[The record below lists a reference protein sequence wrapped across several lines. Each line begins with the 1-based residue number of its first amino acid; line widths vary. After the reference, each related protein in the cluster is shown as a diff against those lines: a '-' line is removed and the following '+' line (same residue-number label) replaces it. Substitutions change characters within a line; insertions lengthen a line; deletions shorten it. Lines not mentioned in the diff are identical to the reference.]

1 MTQASRS
8 GFPASRKT
16 ADLSERALLEH
27 IGRLPHARANF
38 KQLVREL
45 GARGERREQLEAILR
60 RLEQRGELLQTQ
72 SGQYLLTAL
81 SREFVAG
88 RLRVH
93 RDGYGFLIP
102 DHPAPGIQGDIF
114 LPPETASRAMHGD
127 RVVVRIGRVG
137 ADGRAEGE
145 IVRILDHAHA
155 TVVGE
160 FRAGPR
166 GNYVIPHDERI
177 QHRIRI
183 PSGMERPRETA
194 SRNRV
199 GGARPQFRNAQDL
212 DGLVVDVEVL
222 SFPTRD
228 ADATGR
234 VVEVLGHPDDFGVD
248 VEIIIRKHHIPHQFP
263 PEVLRQAE
271 RAPSAVRLEDLSG
284 RTDFRTEEAVT
295 IDGETARDFD
305 DAVWVERLP
314 NGNFELHVHIADVS
328 HYVLPGT
335 PIDLEAARRGVS
347 VYFPDRAVPMLPL
360 ELSTGICSLN
370 PGVDRLVVSAILEI
384 DARGDTVAQRFERGV
399 IRSAARMTY
408 TAVHGLLEGDPE
420 LRDRYR
426 SLVERFEMMRELA
439 GILTRKRTRRGAIDF
454 DLPEPLIEFD
464 EWGAMTGIQRAPR
477 NIAHRIIEEFMLAAN
492 EAVAAHLEAHD
503 IPTLYRVH
511 DVPDPQRVLEFEQIA
526 AQFGYSL
533 ARGSVHARRFPELVR
548 KSDGRKLRKDIV
560 VLEADAGVTSR
571 DYQRLVAKLE
581 GKPEERILSYLM
593 LRSLKQARY
602 SERNTGHF
610 ALAAP
615 AYTHFTSPIRR
626 YPDLMVHRILCAS
639 LEGLPPRWDEDTL
652 RTLARDCSES
662 ERRAAEAERELVDW
676 KKAKFMIERVGD
688 EFPALIISVT
698 KAGLYVELENLFVE
712 GLILMDTLPGDRFV
726 FHENARRVVGER
738 SRRELKIGDRI
749 RVRLDRVDEMEK
761 KLLFSLVSEEAPGP
775 RRRKAQR
782 HA

>member
-1 MTQASRS
+1 
-8 GFPASRKT
+8 
-16 ADLSERALLEH
+16 
-27 IGRLPHARANF
+27 
-38 KQLVREL
+38 
-45 GARGERREQLEAILR
+45 
-60 RLEQRGELLQTQ
+60 
-72 SGQYLLTAL
+72 
-81 SREFVAG
+81 
-88 RLRVH
+88 
-93 RDGYGFLIP
+93 
-102 DHPAPGIQGDIF
+102 
-114 LPPETASRAMHGD
+114 
-127 RVVVRIGRVG
+127 
-137 ADGRAEGE
+137 
-145 IVRILDHAHA
+145 
-155 TVVGE
+155 
-160 FRAGPR
+160 
-166 GNYVIPHDERI
+166 
-177 QHRIRI
+177 
-183 PSGMERPRETA
+183 
-194 SRNRV
+194 
-199 GGARPQFRNAQDL
+199 
-212 DGLVVDVEVL
+212 
-222 SFPTRD
+222 
-228 ADATGR
+228 
-234 VVEVLGHPDDFGVD
+234 
-248 VEIIIRKHHIPHQFP
+248 
-263 PEVLRQAE
+263 
-271 RAPSAVRLEDLSG
+271 
-284 RTDFRTEEAVT
+284 
-295 IDGETARDFD
+295 
-305 DAVWVERLP
+305 
-314 NGNFELHVHIADVS
+314 
-328 HYVLPGT
+328 
-335 PIDLEAARRGVS
+335 
-347 VYFPDRAVPMLPL
+347 MLPL